1 MPSSFKPPVHTHCQ
15 HCGKPAAPTAEKY
28 HPEDAIH
35 IYIILYLCIF
45 VRLGVGHDGVMALN
59 QKQRVKIRLHDLEN
73 DSRANDKPV
82 DNFELEDQY
91 DHLGNLVSVVGRNN
105 SHVVHARQRSERF
118 SQRGQS

>member
-1 MPSSFKPPVHTHCQ
+1 MQRYVDTEIK
-15 HCGKPAAPTAEKY
+15 KY
-28 HPEDAIH
+28 RNTYREEDAIH

-45 VRLGVGHDGVMALN
+45 VYLGVGHDGVMALN